1 MQALQMKNSNVY
13 NINMATKEYRA
24 LLEWI
29 DAVDYDV
36 FVTLRFNRQ
45 VSKQRVIEAVKRYL
59 HILDKKI
66 MGRHNVRN
74 DIRIERYV
82 ALENGTSNSNW
93 HCHVLFNSSS
103 TVATAEELKTLAE
116 HFWHRKVKDAKQYD
130 RQNKFNGK
138 FKLKQRQRDFELIED
153 NNKVKRYVI
162 GEHYK
167 LGNDTIL
174 VECCYFSEDTQR
186 LLKANIG

>member
-13 NINMATKEYRA
+13 NINMATKEHRA

-29 DAVDYDV
+29 GAVDYDV
-36 FVTLRFNRQ
+36 FATLNFNRH

-93 HCHVLFNSSS
+93 HAHVLFNSSS
-103 TVATAEELKTLAE
+103 TEATAEELKTLAE
-116 HFWHRKVKDAKQYD
+116 HFWYRKVKDAKQYD
-130 RQNKFNGK
+130 RQNKSNGK
-138 FKLKQRQRDFELIED
+138 FKLKQRQLDFQIIKD
-153 NNKVKRYVI
+153 NNKVKPYVI

>member
-93 HCHVLFNSSS
+93 HCHALFNSSS

-130 RQNKFNGK
+130 RQFKLNGT
-138 FKLKQRQRDFELIED
+138 FELKQRQRDFEIIED

-167 LGNDTIL
+167 LGNETIL
-174 VECCYFSEDTQR
+174 VECCYFSKDTQR